1 MRQVDAQDV
10 IDRLGRQIGEL
21 AVRLAVAD
29 ARLAALTEPPG
40 SDGTGAADEG

>member
-1 MRQVDAQDV
+1 MQVDAQDV

-29 ARLAALTEPPG
+29 ARLAALTEPNEA
-40 SDGTGAADEG
+40 DGTGADHEDE

>member
-1 MRQVDAQDV
+1 MRQIEAQDV

-29 ARLAALTEPPG
+29 ARLAAIDAEEDPG
-40 SDGTGAADEG
+40 NVED